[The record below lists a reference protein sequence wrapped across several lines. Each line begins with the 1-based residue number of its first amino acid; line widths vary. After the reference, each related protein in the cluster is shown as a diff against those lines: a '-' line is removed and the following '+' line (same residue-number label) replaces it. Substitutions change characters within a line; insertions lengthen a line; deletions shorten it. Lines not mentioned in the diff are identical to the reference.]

1 MANEIGMMNPSLV
14 APVSRKDPL
23 TPLAGAK
30 PAEQQRDAVSEA
42 KLSTEKEQPKDK
54 GQFEELQDTVQEL
67 NTLVQKMQREVRFS
81 VDDDSGEMVV
91 KVVDRETE
99 EVVRQ
104 IPSEEVVQLRQRL
117 EEAAGAIFRD
127 SA

>member
-14 APVSRKDPL
+14 APVSRKDPV
-23 TPLAGAK
+23 TPSAAAK
-30 PAEQQRDAVSEA
+30 PVEQQIGLVSEA
-42 KLSTEKEQPKDK
+42 KLPAEKEKPKDK
-54 GQFEELQDTVQEL
+54 GQLEELQDTVQEL
-67 NTLVQKMQREVRFS
+67 NNLVQKMQREVRFS
-81 VDDDSGEMVV
+81 VDGDSGEMVV